1 MKSDRATL
9 KARTLS
15 ALSWSATTQVSH
27 QVLRFGISIVLA
39 RLLSPAEF
47 GLFAMLAVFTGFVKQ
62 FGSLG
67 FGASLVQKQ
76 NVRPEHLDTVFWI
89 NVATG
94 LVLAGVLAACAPLI
108 ATFYNEPILRGVTI
122 VVGLSFVIRSLN
134 VVQSAMLQKQL
145 DFRRLFWLDL
155 VATVIGGATAIALA
169 LKGYGVWT
177 LVFDMLV
184 TTAVSVVIMWSSSS
198 WRPSLRFDASALR
211 ELFGFSGNLMA
222 SNAVTYWSRNFDT
235 LLVGKY
241 FGDVSAGV
249 YNRAYQLMML
259 PMTQVT
265 SVLTRV
271 MFPALAAIQDD
282 IPRVRAVYLQATRI
296 ISLLTFPLMMLL
308 MVLAE
313 PTIIFLYGEKWRASI
328 PLFQI
333 LCIAAVAQS
342 VGTTVSWI
350 YSSQGRTD
358 IQFKWILIATP
369 LRITSFIVGIQWG
382 VMGMTIAYVLTGY
395 LITFYPSWSIP
406 GKLIGLKFSEMVRN
420 VLPTFGCGIASAVLV
435 WTVDVLFLPPTL
447 YPVRLAAGGA
457 IGVLTYLALLNA
469 FHVKAWKDVS
479 DLVHGGHLPAARHI
493 VRFFP
498 KYRTP

>member
-1 MKSDRATL
+1 VKSDRATL

-15 ALSWSATTQVSH
+15 ALSWSAATQVSH
-27 QVLRFGISIVLA
+27 QALRFGISIVLA

-47 GLFAMLAVFTGFVKQ
+47 GLFAMLAVFTGFAKQ

-76 NVRPEHLDTVFWI
+76 DVRAEHLDTVFWVNI
-89 NVATG
+89 ATG
-94 LVLAGVLAACAPLI
+94 LVLAAILAACAPLI
-108 ATFYNEPILRGVTI
+108 AAFYGEPILIGIT
-122 VVGLSFVIRSLN
+122 VVFGLNFVISSLN
-134 VVQSAMLQKQL
+134 VVQSAILQKKL
-145 DFRRLFWLDL
+145 DFRRLFWLDFF
-155 VATVIGGATAIALA
+155 ATVAGGSVAITLA
-169 LKGYGVWT
+169 LKGFGVWT
-177 LVFDMLV
+177 LVFDMLIA
-184 TTAVSVVIMWSSSS
+184 TTVRVLVMWITSG
-198 WRPSLRFDASALR
+198 WRPRLRFDTSALR

-241 FGDVSAGV
+241 FGDVSAGI

-265 SVLTRV
+265 AVITRV
-271 MFPALAAIQDD
+271 MFPALAAIQNDV
-282 IPRVRAVYLQATRI
+282 PRVRTVYLRATRI
-296 ISLLTFPLMMLL
+296 ISLVTFPLMMLL

-313 PTIIFLYGEKWRASI
+313 PTILFLYGEKWRASV

-333 LCIAAVAQS
+333 LCVAAIAQS

-406 GKLIGLKFSEMVRN
+406 GRLIGLKFSEMVRN
-420 VLPTFGCGIASAVLV
+420 ILPTFGCGVATAVLV
-435 WTVDVLFLPPTL
+435 WAIDILLLPPTF
-447 YPVRLAAGGA
+447 YPLRLAVGGS
-457 IGVLTYLALLNA
+457 IGILAYLALLNA
-469 FHVKAWKDVS
+469 FHVQAWRDVS
-479 DLVHGGHLPAARHI
+479 ELVHGGHLPAARHI
-493 VRFFP
+493 TRFLP